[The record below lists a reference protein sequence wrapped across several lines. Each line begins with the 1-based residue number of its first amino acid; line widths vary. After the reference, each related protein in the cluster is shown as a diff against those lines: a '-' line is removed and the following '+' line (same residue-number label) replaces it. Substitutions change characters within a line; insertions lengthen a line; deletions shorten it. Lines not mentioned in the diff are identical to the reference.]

1 MREADANAT
10 MRRGNNPSVTRRRG
24 FALAAAAALAL
35 AACDEERP
43 STDQIAQRAMIGLSA
58 RDLSACLGEPARR
71 RGVDHGIALWTYAGQ
86 LHGDGPGWAIG
97 RNLNVAPFAPGGACA
112 VRIALTN
119 GRVSEVAYRQLDG
132 RPLPLGQHC
141 DFDALACVKRW

>member
-1 MREADANAT
+1 M
-10 MRRGNNPSVTRRRG
+10 TRPL
-24 FALAAAAALAL
+24 FILALTALAL

-43 STDQIAQRAMIGLSA
+43 SSDQIAQHAMIGLSA
-58 RDLSACLGEPARR
+58 RDIRACLGEPARR
-71 RGVDHGIALWTYAGQ
+71 RGVDHGIALWTYEAGR

-97 RNLNVAPFAPGGACA
+97 HNLNVSAGCA

-141 DFDALACVKRW
+141 DFDALACLKRW